1 MKILVVSDNHG
12 DRDCLVDL
20 VNHYEGQVDA
30 LFHCGDSELE
40 PTDELWQKLIVV
52 QGNCDFYDEFPKT
65 VTKKVGDQVIYMT
78 HGHLANVRMY
88 SRHLLYKRKKQ
99 ERQLPYLVTLMYW
112 AQSDTITFSLLI
124 REVFVYLVDQFKRKH
139 MP

>member
-52 QGNCDFYDEFPKT
+52 KEIVIFMMNFPK
-65 VTKKVGDQVIYMT
+65 
-78 HGHLANVRMY
+78 L
-88 SRHLLYKRKKQ
+88 
-99 ERQLPYLVTLMYW
+99 
-112 AQSDTITFSLLI
+112 
-124 REVFVYLVDQFKRKH
+124 
-139 MP
+139 

>member
-40 PTDELWQKLIVV
+40 PTDELWQ
-52 QGNCDFYDEFPKT
+52 N
-65 VTKKVGDQVIYMT
+65 
-78 HGHLANVRMY
+78 
-88 SRHLLYKRKKQ
+88 
-99 ERQLPYLVTLMYW
+99 
-112 AQSDTITFSLLI
+112 SL
-124 REVFVYLVDQFKRKH
+124 
-139 MP
+139 

>member
-78 HGHLANVRMY
+78 HGHWPMLEWG

>member
-40 PTDELWQKLIVV
+40 PTDELWQK
-52 QGNCDFYDEFPKT
+52 F
-65 VTKKVGDQVIYMT
+65 M
-78 HGHLANVRMY
+78 
-88 SRHLLYKRKKQ
+88 
-99 ERQLPYLVTLMYW
+99 
-112 AQSDTITFSLLI
+112 
-124 REVFVYLVDQFKRKH
+124 
-139 MP
+139 